1 MIEYYKTADIGHN
14 EVPVQVDL
22 RSEADVEE
30 LQGVLGLALQLD
42 QHERH
47 AAPAANLQLP
57 CQAAFT
63 SMVPE
68 SMRLAH
74 K

>member
-1 MIEYYKTADIGHN
+1 M
-14 EVPVQVDL
+14 PVQVDL

-47 AAPAANLQLP
+47 SASA
-57 CQAAFT
+57 
-63 SMVPE
+63 
-68 SMRLAH
+68 AH
-74 K
+74 KQLR